1 MREKKHQTNQTTMN
15 IFKKRIQ
22 EKPQAG
28 PLGCI
33 PEKNIVIPGDDST
46 MQVTAPLD
54 PPVG

>member
-1 MREKKHQTNQTTMN
+1 MN
-15 IFKKRIQ
+15 IFKKWIQ

-46 MQVTAPLD
+46 VQVTAPVD